1 MTARAMR
8 IPADELL
15 RFAADILAA
24 AGLGRAAA
32 REAAEVLVWADA
44 RGIRSHGVT
53 NLAEIYVPKL
63 RSGDIRASAEMEEV
77 SRFGATALLSARGG
91 LGLLAGRRAMSEAI
105 ALAATHGVGCVAV
118 RESTHFGAAGFYA
131 EMALASRQIGMAM
144 TNLGGRAV
152 AAPIGGSACL
162 GTNPIAAAAGDPAR
176 PFFSF
181 DASTTVVATGK
192 IKEAAR
198 RGEAVPEGWLY
209 RRSGEPTRDPR
220 DYLTGGALPPALGG
234 AVETGGHK
242 GFGYNILVE
251 LLCGLLT
258 GGPIALD
265 ADAPH
270 RPENEG
276 IGHFFLALNVEGFRS
291 HRPFC
296 DAVEAAM
303 TGYRDR
309 GLREDWRG
317 LTYPGAPEAEKLG
330 RARREGIL
338 LDEALLQRMADLA
351 RTLDVNPIFERDAA

>member
-1 MTARAMR
+1 MARPMR
-8 IPADELL
+8 IPTEELL
-15 RFAADILAA
+15 RFASDILTS
-24 AGLGRAAA
+24 AGLDPADA

-63 RSGDIRASAEMEEV
+63 RSGEIRASAQWEEV
-77 SRFGATALLSARGG
+77 SRFGATALFSAHGG
-91 LGLLAGRRAMSEAI
+91 LGLLAGRRAMAEAI
-105 ALAATHGVGCVAV
+105 ALASEHGVGCVAV

-131 EMALASRQIGMAM
+131 EMALGSQQIGLAM

-209 RRSGEPTRDPR
+209 RRNGEATRDPGE
-220 DYLTGGALPPALGG
+220 YLRGEALPPALGG
-234 AVETGGHK
+234 AVETGGYK
-242 GFGYNILVE
+242 GLGYNVLVE

-258 GGPIALD
+258 GGPIALN
-265 ADAPH
+265 ADSPE

-276 IGHFFLALNVEGFRS
+276 IGHFFLALNVKGFRA
-291 HRPFC
+291 HGPFC
-296 DAVEAAM
+296 DAVTAAM

-317 LTYPGAPEAEKLG
+317 LTYPGAPEAGKLDQSG
-330 RARREGIL
+330 RDGIL
-338 LDEALLQRMADLA
+338 VDDILLRRMADLA
-351 RTLDVNPIFERDAA
+351 RSLNVSPIFERDAA